1 MAGRKKFICLLLMA
15 ALLLSGCMR
24 TVDQMY
30 GIPKRSEDFKN
41 LQSAI
46 DGAMQGHSFSAPLSG
61 ENQQAVQMADLNG
74 DGQQEFLLFAK
85 CDSERPLRI
94 MIFRQVDD
102 AYIHIQT
109 IESNGS
115 AFDLV
120 EYVQMDDSPGM
131 ELVVG
136 SQLADQVLRSVT
148 VYTFDD
154 EMIPQLQV
162 SANYTKFLT
171 VDLDGDNLTELFVLH
186 PGQSDTDNGVAAVYG
201 MENGAIERSN
211 EINMSQPADKLKR
224 ILVGK
229 LHNGQ
234 SAVYAASAVDETAIV
249 TDVCAWVSDSLTN
262 VSFLNESGTSVH
274 TMRNYYVYAD
284 DVDNDGVVELPD
296 LITMV
301 PLEPTLSTDR
311 HDLIRWYSMT
321 SGGSEVDKCY
331 TYHNFLGGWYLEL
344 DSSWASRLTVR
355 SQGNYYELFLW
366 DPDFTEAEEVLT
378 IFVLT
383 GQNREEQGVAEQR
396 FILHSTDS
404 VTYAASLEDSAADYG
419 ITRMKIEEAFHLIQ
433 QDWKTGET

>member
-1 MAGRKKFICLLLMA
+1 MSGNKKFICLLLLT
-15 ALLLSGCMR
+15 ALLLCGCMR

-30 GIPKRSEDFKN
+30 SIPKRSEDFKN

-46 DGAMQGHSFSAPLSG
+46 DGAMQGHSYSAPLSG
-61 ENQQAVQMADLNG
+61 ENQQAVQSADING
-74 DGQQEFLLFAK
+74 DGVLEFLLFAK

-94 MIFRQVDD
+94 MIFRQVED

-120 EYVQMDDSPGM
+120 EYVQMDDTPGL

-154 EMIPQLQV
+154 EMAPQLQV

-171 VDLDGDNLTELFVLH
+171 VDLDTDGRTELFVLH
-186 PGQSDTDNGVAAVYG
+186 PGQTDTDNGVAALYG
-201 MENGAIERSN
+201 MEGGVMERSN
-211 EINMSQPADKLKR
+211 EIDMSQPADKLKR

-234 SAVYAASAVDETAIV
+234 SAVYVASAVDETAIV
-249 TDVCAWVSDSLTN
+249 TDVYAWIEAALTN

-284 DVDNDGVVELPD
+284 DIDSDGIVELPH

-301 PLEPTLSTDR
+301 PLEATLSTDR
-311 HDLIRWYSMT
+311 QDLIRWYTMT
-321 SGGSEVDKCY
+321 SSGAEVDKSY
-331 TYHNFLGGWYLEL
+331 TYHNFVGGWYLEL
-344 DSSWASRLTVR
+344 DSRWASRLTVR

-366 DPDFTEAEEVLT
+366 DTEFTQAQKVATIYVLS
-378 IFVLT
+378 
-383 GQNREEQGVAEQR
+383 GQNRAEQGETEQR
-396 FILHSTDS
+396 FILHSTDT
-404 VTYAASLEDSAADYG
+404 VTYAASLEPCADNYG
-419 ITRMKIEEAFHLIQ
+419 ITRSSIADGFHLIQ
-433 QDWKTGET
+433 RDWKTGET

>member
-1 MAGRKKFICLLLMA
+1 MAAGKKFICLLLLAVLM
-15 ALLLSGCMR
+15 LSGCMR
-24 TVDQMY
+24 TADQMY
-30 GIPKRSEDFKN
+30 SIPKRSEDFKN

-46 DGAMQGHSFSAPLSG
+46 DSAMQGHSYSAPLSG

-74 DGQQEFLLFAK
+74 DGIQEFLLFAK

-94 MIFRQVDD
+94 MIFRQVDE
-102 AYIHIQT
+102 AYVHLQT

-120 EYVQMDDSPGM
+120 EYAQMDDSPGL

-154 EMIPQLQV
+154 EMAPQLQV

-171 VDLDGDNLTELFVLH
+171 VDLDVDGLTELFVLH
-186 PGQSDTDNGVAAVYG
+186 PGQTDTDNGVAALYG
-201 MENGAIERSN
+201 MEGGVMERSN
-211 EINMSQPADKLKR
+211 EMNMSQPADKLKR

-234 SAVYAASAVDETAIV
+234 SAVYVASAVDETAIV
-249 TDVCAWVSDSLTN
+249 TDVYAWITDALTN
-262 VSFLNESGTSVH
+262 VSLLNESGTSVH

-284 DVDNDGVVELPD
+284 DIDSDGIVELPH

-311 HDLIRWYSMT
+311 HDLIRWYTMT
-321 SGGSEVDKCY
+321 SSGTEVDKSY
-331 TYHNFLGGWYLEL
+331 TFHNFVGGWYLEL

-366 DPDFTEAEEVLT
+366 NSEFTQAEKVIT
-378 IFVLT
+378 IYILS
-383 GQNREEQGVAEQR
+383 GQNRAEQAESEQR
-396 FILHSTDS
+396 FILHSTDT
-404 VTYAASLEDSAADYG
+404 VTYAASLEVCADTYG
-419 ITRMKIEEAFHLIQ
+419 ITCDSVAGGFHLIQ

>member
-1 MAGRKKFICLLLMA
+1 MAVRKKFICLLLMA
-15 ALLLSGCMR
+15 ALMLTGCMR

-30 GIPKRSEDFKN
+30 EIPKRSEDFKD

-46 DGAMQGHSFSAPLSG
+46 DEAMQGLSYSAPLSG
-61 ENQQAVQMADLNG
+61 ENQQAVQMADLDG
-74 DGQQEFLLFAK
+74 DGVQEFLLFAK

-94 MIFRQVDD
+94 MVFRQTQQSYV
-102 AYIHIQT
+102 HIQT

-115 AFDLV
+115 SFDLV
-120 EYVQMDDSPGM
+120 EYVQMDDKPGL

-136 SQLADQVLRSVT
+136 SQLADQVLRSVS

-154 EMIPQLQV
+154 ELVPQLQV
-162 SANYTKFLT
+162 SANYTKFLS
-171 VDLDGDNLTELFVLH
+171 VDLDSDGLTELLVFH
-186 PGQSDTDNGVAAVYG
+186 PGQSDTDNGVTALYG
-201 MENGAIERSN
+201 MEDGAMERSN
-211 EINMSQPADKLKR
+211 EIGMSQPADKLKR

-234 SAVYAASAVDETAIV
+234 SAVYAASTVDETAIV
-249 TDVCAWVSDSLTN
+249 TDVYAWISDSLTN

-284 DVDNDGVVELPD
+284 DIDSDGVVELPD

-301 PLEPTLSTDR
+301 ALEPTLSTDR
-311 HDLIRWYSMT
+311 HDLIRWYALT
-321 SGGSEVDKCY
+321 DEGSEIDKCY
-331 TYHNFLGGWYLEL
+331 TYHNFVGGWYLEL
-344 DSSWASRLTVR
+344 DSRLASRLTVR

-366 DPDFTEAEEVLT
+366 NEDFSEAKKVLS

-383 GQNREEQGVAEQR
+383 GQNREEQGESEQR
-396 FILHSTDS
+396 FILLSTDT
-404 VTYAASLEDSAADYG
+404 VTYAASLEAAAAEYG
-419 ITRMKIEEAFHLIQ
+419 ITQSRITEAFQLIQ